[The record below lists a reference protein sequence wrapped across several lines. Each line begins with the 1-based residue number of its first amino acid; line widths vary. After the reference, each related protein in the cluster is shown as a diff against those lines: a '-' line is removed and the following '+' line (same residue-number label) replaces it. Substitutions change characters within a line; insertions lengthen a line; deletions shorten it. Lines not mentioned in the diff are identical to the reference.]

1 MHTSIALIYNQRSMI
16 DSKIKIG
23 VVGLGYVG
31 LPLAVEFSKSFD
43 VLGFDI
49 SESRIENLIKHHDE
63 TLMISEQ
70 ELLDF
75 RGKFST
81 KEKDLKNCNIYIVTV
96 PTPIDQGKK
105 PDLNPLKD
113 ASETI
118 SKFLSKDDIVVY
130 ESTVYPGATEE
141 ICVPILEKSGL
152 KYNKDFFCGY
162 SPERINPGDT
172 SKTLRSITK
181 IVSGSNKKTALLLKN
196 LYSNI
201 IDAGT
206 YLTPNIKTAEA
217 AKVIENTQRDLNIA
231 LVNELSKIFFK
242 LGIDTH
248 EVLDAAATKWNFA
261 KYTPGLVGGHCIG
274 VDPYYLTYKAQ
285 LEGYNPEIILS
296 GRRIND
302 SMHEFIFDRV
312 ISHIIKNRVPLKSL
326 EVLILGMSF
335 KENCNDL
342 RNSKVFELVEL
353 LQTQSIKT
361 FHCEPYINNL
371 KVNGSKN
378 INFKALIKSNQ
389 KFDVIII
396 AAPHDEFYTS
406 EKVIKSKLKNK
417 NSLIFDIKGRMGK
430 EKYCERL

>member
-1 MHTSIALIYNQRSMI
+1 
-16 DSKIKIG
+16 
-23 VVGLGYVG
+23 
-31 LPLAVEFSKSFD
+31 
-43 VLGFDI
+43 
-49 SESRIENLIKHHDE
+49 
-63 TLMISEQ
+63 
-70 ELLDF
+70 
-75 RGKFST
+75 
-81 KEKDLKNCNIYIVTV
+81 
-96 PTPIDQGKK
+96 
-105 PDLNPLKD
+105 
-113 ASETI
+113 
-118 SKFLSKDDIVVY
+118 
-130 ESTVYPGATEE
+130 VYPGATEE

-152 KYNKDFFCGY
+152 KFNKDFFCGY

-172 SKTLRSITK
+172 SKSLRSITK
-181 IVSGSNKKTALLLKN
+181 IVSGSNKKTALFLEK

-206 YLTPNIKTAEA
+206 YLASNIKTAEA

-242 LGIDTH
+242 LEIDTH

-274 VDPYYLTYKAQ
+274 VDPYYLTHKAQ

-302 SMHEFIFDRV
+302 SMHEFIFERV
-312 ISHIIKNRVPLKSL
+312 LSHIIKNKVPLKSL
-326 EVLILGMSF
+326 TILILGMSF

-353 LQTQSIKT
+353 FKNQSIKL
-361 FHCEPYINNL
+361 FHSEPYIKNL

-378 INFKALIKSNQ
+378 INFENLKKSNQ

-396 AAPHDEFYTS
+396 AAPHDVFYDS
-406 EKVIKSKLKNK
+406 ENEIKSKLKNK
-417 NSLIFDIKGRMGK
+417 NSLLFDIKGRMAK
-430 EKYCERL
+430 DKNCERL

>member
-1 MHTSIALIYNQRSMI
+1 MI
-16 DSKIKIG
+16 DSKIQIG
-23 VVGLGYVG
+23 VIGLGYVG
-31 LPLAVEFSKSFD
+31 LPLAVEFSKVYD
-43 VLGFDI
+43 VVGFDI
-49 SESRIENLIKHHDE
+49 SQDRIDGLVKNYDE
-63 TLMISEQ
+63 TLMVSNKQ
-70 ELLDF
+70 LSDF
-75 RGKFST
+75 NGVFSA
-81 KEKDLKNCNIYIVTV
+81 KSKDLARCNIYIVTV
-96 PTPIDQGKK
+96 PTPIDQGNK
-105 PDLNPLKD
+105 PNFNPLID

-118 SKFLSKDDIVVY
+118 SNFLSKNDIVVY

-141 ICVPILEKSGL
+141 ICVPVLEKSGL

-172 SKTLRSITK
+172 SKSLRSITK
-181 IVSGSNKKTALLLKN
+181 IVSGSNKKTALLLEK

-206 YLTPNIKTAEA
+206 YLAPNIKTAEA

-274 VDPYYLTYKAQ
+274 VDPYYLTHKAQ

-302 SMHEFIFDRV
+302 SMHEFIYERV
-312 ISHIIKNRVPLKSL
+312 ISHIIKNKVSLKSFKI
-326 EVLILGMSF
+326 LILGMSF

-353 LQTQSIKT
+353 FKKQSIKI
-361 FHCEPYINNL
+361 FHSEPYIKNL
-371 KVNGSKN
+371 KVGGSKN
-378 INFKALIKSNQ
+378 INFENLKKSNE

-396 AAPHDEFYTS
+396 AAPHDEFYAS
-406 EKVIKSKLKNK
+406 EKTIKSKLKNK
-417 NSLIFDIKGRMGK
+417 NSLIFDIKGRMNK
-430 EKYCERL
+430 DQNCERL

>member
-1 MHTSIALIYNQRSMI
+1 MI
-16 DSKIKIG
+16 DSKIKVG

-31 LPLAVEFSKSFD
+31 LPLAVEFSKTFD
-43 VLGFDI
+43 VVGFDI
-49 SESRIENLIKHHDE
+49 SEDRIDSLLKNYDE
-63 TLMISEQ
+63 TLMISKKQ
-70 ELLDF
+70 LLDF
-75 RGKFST
+75 NGVFSA
-81 KEKDLKNCNIYIVTV
+81 KEKDLARCNIYIVTV
-96 PTPIDQGKK
+96 PTPIDQGNK
-105 PDLNPLKD
+105 PNLNPLIN
-113 ASETI
+113 ASEVI
-118 SKFLSKDDIVVY
+118 SKFLLKNDIVVY

-141 ICVPILEKSGL
+141 VCVPVLEKSGL
-152 KYNKDFFCGY
+152 KFNKDFFCGY

-172 SKTLRSITK
+172 SKSLRSITK
-181 IVSGSNKKTALLLKN
+181 IVSGSNKKTALFLEK

-206 YLTPNIKTAEA
+206 YLAPNIKTAEA

-242 LGIDTH
+242 LGIDSH

-274 VDPYYLTYKAQ
+274 VDPYYLTHKAQ

-302 SMHEFIFDRV
+302 SMHEFIFER
-312 ISHIIKNRVPLKSL
+312 ILSHIIKNKISLKSL
-326 EVLILGMSF
+326 TVLILGMSF

-353 LQTQSIKT
+353 FKKQSIKI
-361 FHCEPYINNL
+361 FHSEPYIKNL

-378 INFKALIKSNQ
+378 INFENLEKSKQ

-396 AAPHDEFYTS
+396 AAPHDEFYDS
-406 EKVIKSKLKNK
+406 EKTIKSKLKNK
-417 NSLIFDIKGRMGK
+417 NSLIFDIKGRMSK
-430 EKYCERL
+430 DKNCERL

>member
-1 MHTSIALIYNQRSMI
+1 MD

-23 VVGLGYVG
+23 VIGLGYVG

-49 SESRIENLIKHHDE
+49 SNSRIDGLVKNYDE
-63 TLMISEQ
+63 TLMVSKKQ
-70 ELLDF
+70 LSDF
-75 RGKFST
+75 NGKFST
-81 KEKDLKNCNIYIVTV
+81 KEKDLASCNIYIVTV

-105 PDLNPLKD
+105 PNLNPLRN

-118 SKFLSKDDIVVY
+118 SKFLSKNDTVVY

-141 ICVPILEKSGL
+141 ICVPVLEQSGL

-162 SPERINPGDT
+162 SPERINPGDS
-172 SKTLRSITK
+172 SKSLRSIIK
-181 IVSGSNKKTALLLKN
+181 IVSGSNKKTALFLQKI
-196 LYSNI
+196 YSNI

-206 YLTPNIKTAEA
+206 YLAPNIKTAEA

-274 VDPYYLTYKAQ
+274 VDPYYLTHKAQ

-302 SMHEFIFDRV
+302 SMHEFIFERV
-312 ISHIIKNRVPLKSL
+312 LSHIIKNKVPLKSL
-326 EVLILGMSF
+326 KVLILGMSF

-353 LQTQSIKT
+353 FKNQSIKT
-361 FHCEPYINNL
+361 FHSEPYIDNL
-371 KVNGSKN
+371 KVPGSTN
-378 INFKALIKSNQ
+378 INFETFKKSKQ
-389 KFDVIII
+389 KFDVIIL
-396 AAPHDEFYTS
+396 AAPHDEFYSS
-406 EKVIKSKLKNK
+406 EKIIKSKLKNK
-417 NSLIFDIKGRMGK
+417 HSLIFDIKGRMDK
-430 EKYCERL
+430 DKNCERL

>member
-1 MHTSIALIYNQRSMI
+1 MD

-23 VVGLGYVG
+23 VIGLGYVG

-49 SESRIENLIKHHDE
+49 SKSRIDGLVKNYDE
-63 TLMISEQ
+63 TLMVSKKQ
-70 ELLDF
+70 LSDF
-75 RGKFST
+75 NGKFST
-81 KEKDLKNCNIYIVTV
+81 KEKDLASCNIYIVTV

-105 PDLNPLKD
+105 PNLNPLRN

-118 SKFLSKDDIVVY
+118 SKFLSKNDTVVY

-141 ICVPILEKSGL
+141 ICVPVLEQSGL

-162 SPERINPGDT
+162 SPERINPGDS
-172 SKTLRSITK
+172 SKSLRSIIK
-181 IVSGSNKKTALLLKN
+181 IVSGSNKKTALFLQKI
-196 LYSNI
+196 YSNI

-206 YLTPNIKTAEA
+206 YLAPNIKTAEA

-274 VDPYYLTYKAQ
+274 VDPYYLTHKAQ

-302 SMHEFIFDRV
+302 SMHEFIFERV
-312 ISHIIKNRVPLKSL
+312 LSHIIKNKVPLKSL
-326 EVLILGMSF
+326 KVLILGMSF

-353 LQTQSIKT
+353 FKNQSIKT
-361 FHCEPYINNL
+361 FHSEPYIDNL
-371 KVNGSKN
+371 KVPGSTN
-378 INFKALIKSNQ
+378 INFETFKKSKQ
-389 KFDVIII
+389 KFDVIIL
-396 AAPHDEFYTS
+396 AAPHDEFYSS
-406 EKVIKSKLKNK
+406 EKIIKSKLKNK
-417 NSLIFDIKGRMGK
+417 HSLIFDIKGRMDK
-430 EKYCERL
+430 DKNCERL